1 MTFVATAALHETFL
15 AAPSASSMLEHRL
28 RLLPQPAYD
37 EEPPRDLNFVE
48 SITPVNIEYLEK
60 QEN

>member
-1 MTFVATAALHETFL
+1 
-15 AAPSASSMLEHRL
+15 MLDTERRL
-28 RLLPQPAYD
+28 RLLLPQPAYD
-37 EEPPRDLNFVE
+37 EELPRERNFVE

>member
-1 MTFVATAALHETFL
+1 MLATER
-15 AAPSASSMLEHRL
+15 RL

-37 EEPPRDLNFVE
+37 EEPPRERNSVE
-48 SITPVNIEYLEK
+48 SMTPVNIEYVEK

>member
-1 MTFVATAALHETFL
+1 
-15 AAPSASSMLEHRL
+15 MLKRRL
-28 RLLPQPAYD
+28 RLLPQLACD
-37 EEPPRDLNFVE
+37 EEPPRHRNSIE